1 MISDFVKGKK
11 KLDYT
16 PVIQRGIM
24 LHRDSDQYTDTHP
37 ATREAKEIFRPHY
50 RLYAGAFIDIVYDH
64 FLALDS
70 HEFTEQSLLDFS
82 LDTYHKLE
90 PWIDVT
96 PPQFREMFPYMKQHN
111 WLFNYRF
118 PLAIQRSMGGLVRR
132 SAYMEE
138 ASTAFRL
145 FEEHYEEL
153 KSCYEIFFPFLKNYV
168 IQREG
173 EF

>member
-11 KLDYT
+11 KFDY
-16 PVIQRGIM
+16 PPGIQRGIA
-24 LHRDSDQYTDTHP
+24 LHRDIDQFTDTHA
-37 ATREAKEIFRPHY
+37 ATREAKEIFRPDY

-70 HEFTEQSLLDFS
+70 REFTEQSLLDFS
-82 LDTYHKLE
+82 LDTYAKLE
-90 PWIDVT
+90 PRIATT
-96 PPQFREMFPYMKQHN
+96 PPAFREMFPHMKQHN

-132 SAYMEE
+132 SAYMKE
-138 ASTAFRL
+138 AATAFRL
-145 FEEHYEEL
+145 FEKHYDEL
-153 KSCYEIFFPFLKNYV
+153 KSCYENFFPFLKNYV
-168 IQREG
+168 IQWEA